1 MIIREE
7 YLVKLNAKNRVQRV
21 KVQLDKHPYSETYA
35 IRRITGQYGGKETDQ
50 PLININYGKS
60 GRTISEQAGLQYAHI
75 LTEYLKDHV
84 GYKIIDDTKSPE
96 WNEQAWENII
106 KEMMDC
112 LARMDENAYY
122 DTKPCRYDETG
133 DRDDLMKWYDEVEK
147 EMDIAKR
154 RFFFLFNKYFYDL
167 WD

>member
-1 MIIREE
+1 MKWNKITSGLFLYRGLYFWRNIKDVFILIGRFFFI
-7 YLVKLNAKNRVQRV
+7 L
-21 KVQLDKHPYSETYA
+21 KHGYNPIARWDYYA
-35 IRRITGQYGGKETDQ
+35 WFIDTTKD
-50 PLININYGKS
+50 
-60 GRTISEQAGLQYAHI
+60 I

-112 LARMDENAYY
+112 LARMDENTYY

-133 DRDDLMKWYDEVEK
+133 DRDDLMKWYSEVEK
-147 EMDIAKR
+147 EKDIAKR
-154 RFFFLFNKYFYDL
+154 RFFLLMNKYFYDL

>member
-1 MIIREE
+1 MKWNKITSGLFLYRGLYFWRNIKDVFI
-7 YLVKLNAKNRVQRV
+7 L
-21 KVQLDKHPYSETYA
+21 
-35 IRRITGQYGGKETDQ
+35 IRRFFFILKHGYNPMARWD
-50 PLININYGKS
+50 Y
-60 GRTISEQAGLQYAHI
+60 YAWFIDTTKDI

-112 LARMDENAYY
+112 LARMDENTYY

-133 DRDDLMKWYDEVEK
+133 DRDDLMKWYNEVEK
-147 EMDIAKR
+147 EMEMAKR
-154 RFFFLFNKYFYDL
+154 RFFLLMNKYFYDL

>member
-1 MIIREE
+1 MKWNKITSGLFLYRGLYFWRNIKDISI
-7 YLVKLNAKNRVQRV
+7 L
-21 KVQLDKHPYSETYA
+21 
-35 IRRITGQYGGKETDQ
+35 IRRFFF
-50 PLININYGKS
+50 
-60 GRTISEQAGLQYAHI
+60 I
-75 LTEYLKDHV
+75 LKHGYNPIARWDYYTWFIDTTKDILNEYLKDHV

-133 DRDDLMKWYDEVEK
+133 DRDDLMKWYNEVEK
-147 EMDIAKR
+147 EMEIAKR
-154 RFFFLFNKYFYDL
+154 RFFLLMNKYFYDL

>member
-1 MIIREE
+1 MKWNKITSGLFLYRGLYFWRNIKDISI
-7 YLVKLNAKNRVQRV
+7 LIGRVFFI
-21 KVQLDKHPYSETYA
+21 LKHGYNPIARWDYYA
-35 IRRITGQYGGKETDQ
+35 WFIDTTKD
-50 PLININYGKS
+50 
-60 GRTISEQAGLQYAHI
+60 I

-112 LARMDENAYY
+112 LDKMKEDNYLE
-122 DTKPCRYDETG
+122 DKPKKPDMSMTTEEVKQRNKEIDNWYNNTYKETN
-133 DRDDLMKWYDEVEK
+133 K
-147 EMDIAKR
+147 AKR
-154 RFFFLFNKYFYDL
+154 RFFLLMNKYFYDL

>member
-1 MIIREE
+1 MKWNKITSGLFLYRGLYFWRNIKDVFILIGRFFFI
-7 YLVKLNAKNRVQRV
+7 L
-21 KVQLDKHPYSETYA
+21 KHGYNPIARWDYYA
-35 IRRITGQYGGKETDQ
+35 WFIDTTKD
-50 PLININYGKS
+50 
-60 GRTISEQAGLQYAHI
+60 I

-112 LARMDENAYY
+112 LARMDENTYY

-133 DRDDLMKWYDEVEK
+133 DRDNLMKWYSEVEK
-147 EMDIAKR
+147 EKDIAKR
-154 RFFFLFNKYFYDL
+154 RFFLLMNKYFYDL

>member
-1 MIIREE
+1 MKWNKITSGLFLYRGLYFWRNIKDIFI
-7 YLVKLNAKNRVQRV
+7 LIGRVFFI
-21 KVQLDKHPYSETYA
+21 LKHGYNPIARWDYYA
-35 IRRITGQYGGKETDQ
+35 WFIDITKD
-50 PLININYGKS
+50 
-60 GRTISEQAGLQYAHI
+60 I

-133 DRDDLMKWYDEVEK
+133 DRDDLMKWYNEVEK
-147 EMDIAKR
+147 EMEIAKR
-154 RFFFLFNKYFYDL
+154 RFFLLMNKYFYDL